1 MLQAKKDKASSIIFH
16 TRSNINFTLCDSSA
30 KKIHMY
36 ISIFEFTRFGRM
48 KGLLIQVLYSCHL
61 GAWAIN
67 TLNE

>member
-36 ISIFEFTRFGRM
+36 ISIFEFTRFRP
-48 KGLLIQVLYSCHL
+48 
-61 GAWAIN
+61 
-67 TLNE
+67 NERPTDTSII